1 MLFRLINT
9 LAMQQAWV
17 NRLLEEYLDDFIIAY
32 LDDILIFMN
41 RTHEEH
47 AEHMRKVLTK
57 LMKEDVMLKLKKCEF
72 FKNEIEYLG
81 HIISGEGMQMSP
93 DKVKAILD

>member
-1 MLFRLINT
+1 M
-9 LAMQQAWV
+9 
-17 NRLLEEYLDDFIIAY
+17 NRLLEEYLDDFVVAY

-41 RTHEEH
+41 RTCEEH
-47 AEHMRKVLTK
+47 VEHMRKVLTK
-57 LMKEDVMLKLKKCEF
+57 LIKEDVILKLKKCEF
-72 FKNEIEYLG
+72 FKNKIKYLG